1 MTTRERAQT
10 SLSLWRVAE
19 AARFGWREYA
29 ANLPPAATIFATIP
43 KGVLQI
49 VFFTVLGGVV
59 AGEHHTQYAFVG
71 GLVIALTTTNTVN
84 VINVPFGDKYHA
96 TFWRIR
102 TGDMPVAAVLYAR
115 AAPYLAVG
123 FGLFLIEA
131 TIAAALLGLTNL
143 GLHVL
148 PWLPIFALMAC
159 GYALLG
165 IAAATLT
172 IAKRA
177 DVLAPNLLGY
187 LTILCSGA
195 FLPPDKVGWIDTI
208 GSVLPVRHGLA
219 AVHAGM
225 AGRPWLAEALLEL
238 TICLVSAVLGLFAVA
253 VQTRRATRHGHD
265 DFA

>member
-1 MTTRERAQT
+1 MITHERTPAG
-10 SLSLWRVAE
+10 LSLWRAAE
-19 AARFGWREYA
+19 AMRFGWREYGA
-29 ANLPPAATIFATIP
+29 SYPPAASFFATVP
-43 KGVLQI
+43 RGVMQI
-49 VFFTVLGGVV
+49 VFFTVLGEVV
-59 AGEHHTQYAFVG
+59 AGPGHRQYAFIG
-71 GLVIALTTTNTVN
+71 GLVLALTTTNTVN
-84 VINVPFGDKYHA
+84 VINVPFSDKYFS

-123 FGLFLIEA
+123 FGLFLVEA
-131 TIAAALLGLTNL
+131 AIAAVVLGMSDFAVR
-143 GLHVL
+143 VL
-148 PWLPIFALMAC
+148 PWLWIFVLMAF

-165 IAAATLT
+165 IASATLT

-187 LTILCSGA
+187 LTMLCSGA
-195 FLPPDKVGWIDTI
+195 FLPPGQVGWVDTI

-219 AVHAGM
+219 AVHA
-225 AGRPWLAEALLEL
+225 ALDGRPWLIEALLEL
-238 TICLVSAVLGLFAVA
+238 TICLVSGVLGVFAVM

>member
-1 MTTRERAQT
+1 MTTHERAPA
-10 SLSLWRVAE
+10 SLSLWRTAE
-19 AARFGWREYA
+19 AVRFGWREYA
-29 ANLPPAATIFATIP
+29 ANYPPAATAFATVP

-59 AGEHHTQYAFVG
+59 AGPDHRQYAFLG
-71 GLVIALTTTNTVN
+71 GLVIALSTTNTVN

-115 AAPYLAVG
+115 AVPYLAVG
-123 FGLFLIEA
+123 FGLFLVEA
-131 TIAAALLGLTNL
+131 AIAAALLGMSDLAL
-143 GLHVL
+143 RVL
-148 PWLPIFALMAC
+148 PWLPLFALMAC

-165 IAAATLT
+165 LAAATLT

-187 LTILCSGA
+187 LTMLCSGA
-195 FLPPDKVGWIDTI
+195 FLPPNQVGWIDAI

-219 AVHAGM
+219 AVRAGM
-225 AGRPWLAEALLEL
+225 AGRPWLTEALLEL
-238 TICLVSAVLGLFAVA
+238 AICLVAAVLGLLAVT